1 MGVVGHFSTT
11 YQTELIGKMTE
22 NAINKIPLYA
32 RDYKR
37 EYQFIRGI
45 NKELKYFYNYHDDL
59 NDGLFKSKR
68 CDRLC
73 CLIKRFLRAQEKG
86 KLKDISEFEIPYDEV
101 DYLIKNKEMFDAWK
115 LRDDAC
121 NDVSDSDEDFDE
133 VNEVVYPGFGKLY
146 KLFKIFYNKLNIY
159 YYEEESDYEEEESDY
174 EEENDEDFHIVR
186 IVSDYDSDYSE
197 YDSDDFEYDTENDIV
212 GEL

>member
-1 MGVVGHFSTT
+1 MS
-11 YQTELIGKMTE
+11 YQTFGVTGFTS
-22 NAINKIPLYA
+22 INKIPEYA
-32 RDYKR
+32 REYKK
-37 EYQFIRGI
+37 EYLYIRGLNKEFKYFI
-45 NKELKYFYNYHDDL
+45 NKLDNLNNGLFESYIADRIKYFM
-59 NDGLFKSKR
+59 
-68 CDRLC
+68 
-73 CLIKRFLRAQEKG
+73 KRFLRAQEKG
-86 KLKDISEFEIPYDEV
+86 KLKDISEFEIPDDIV
-101 DYLIKNKEMFDAWK
+101 FNLNKIKVLFDAWK
-115 LRDDAC
+115 LRYDAL
-121 NDVSDSDEDFDE
+121 NNVSDSDEDFDE

-159 YYEEESDYEEEESDY
+159 YEEEEESDY

>member
-1 MGVVGHFSTT
+1 MGVVRHFSTT

-45 NKELKYFYNYHDDL
+45 NKEFKYFYNYHDDL

-73 CLIKRFLRAQEKG
+73 FLIKRFLRAQEKG
-86 KLKDISEFEIPYDEV
+86 KLKDISEFEIPDDDV
-101 DYLIKNKEMFDAWK
+101 FNLNKIKELFDAWK
-115 LRDDAC
+115 LRYDAL
-121 NDVSDSDEDFDE
+121 NNVSDSDEDFDE

-146 KLFKIFYNKLNIY
+146 KLFKILYNKLNIY
-159 YYEEESDYEEEESDY
+159 YEEEESDYEESDY

-197 YDSDDFEYDTENDIV
+197 YDTENDIV